1 MKRLKV
7 IFPLLALALLFGI
20 FSMGTLLAAPGGKGN
35 GNGNGNENGNK
46 NGGSISVEGSLSGS
60 GDLIAWGGEA
70 YTVRGSG
77 LNANSPINLSLAS
90 PGCCSGSQVWTDRLG
105 NFSFTKL
112 TGAPGTY
119 SAVAFY
125 SSSKGRPKQVGS
137 VSFDVVD

>member
-46 NGGSISVEGSLSGS
+46 NKNGGSISVEGSLSGS
-60 GDLIAWGGEA
+60 GDLVAWGGEA

-77 LNANSPINLSLAS
+77 LRS
-90 PGCCSGSQVWTDRLG
+90 
-105 NFSFTKL
+105 KE
-112 TGAPGTY
+112 
-119 SAVAFY
+119 
-125 SSSKGRPKQVGS
+125 SSSDKPVER
-137 VSFDVVD
+137 

>member
-7 IFPLLALALLFGI
+7 ILPLLAFALLFGV

-35 GNGNGNENGNK
+35 GNGNK
-46 NGGSISVEGSLSGS
+46 NGGSIIVEGSLSGS

-77 LNANSPINLSLAS
+77 LAANSPINISLAS
-90 PGCCSGSQVWTDRLG
+90 PGCCSGLQVWTDRLG

-125 SSSKGRPKQVGS
+125 SSGKGRPKQIGS